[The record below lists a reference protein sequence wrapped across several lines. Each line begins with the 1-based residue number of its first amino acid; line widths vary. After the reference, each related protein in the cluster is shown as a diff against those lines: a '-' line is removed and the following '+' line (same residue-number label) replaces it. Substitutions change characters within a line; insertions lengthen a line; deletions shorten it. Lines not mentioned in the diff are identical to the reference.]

1 MEHEKCHVFKPTEE
15 RASKRQRVAVPKE
28 SPTWALR
35 KRTCRELWEVQEGR
49 INDIISDVHRS
60 TLDEITCFI
69 KDNAASPNAG
79 SSRIPAGL
87 VVAGPAIASHAQ
99 FFDSLAERVAGEANS
114 VFVALKAAECPN
126 LKTLLKNVI
135 RKATAAAEE
144 DDGDEHVATTTTS
157 TRRRGPK
164 LLNYDLQL
172 LCEWCEEQKP
182 KHVVVTFQDSE
193 AFDGPLLADVIQL
206 MSSWLDRI
214 PFVLLFGIGTSAEG
228 FQEKL
233 PSTAIRCL
241 RGQKFDVTQADE
253 VLEQV
258 FRTTLYGDQP
268 LWLGPELASRVLER
282 HKDHIQSVETF
293 ADALKYAYM
302 SHFFANRLSIFLR
315 KDLQFEDVTKED
327 LEALR
332 NLGSFQQLVESFLS
346 ERRADVVRDLL
357 ESDSFLF
364 KKAIDYTTAARV
376 YMSDIVNTLNLLY
389 NLRACIPRLPR
400 VPLSSLYVRAAS
412 GSLLDSPLLR
422 EFLLSVR
429 KAPSDVLARLLACL
443 LQDDA
448 QNAIILRLMQT
459 LDKLVSAQP
468 DGPPLR
474 SAHDHSATTTLR
486 TTVVAQ
492 KVTLAKSA
500 SSLSDRDAEYSR
512 IVDELHGRLDD
523 HFRHML
529 LKPQDFFLH
538 EIVVYD
544 LKSPHRD
551 VFMPRP
557 RFVVERALSRPWDYL
572 ACVCCEGSKEVSG
585 ALSPMQPPVATLFQ
599 LYLESGN
606 LINVHDLWLA
616 FNAIIGQESD
626 DDAETIM
633 ALFQRS
639 LAELRYLGLIKASRK
654 KTDHVAK
661 LAWKGL

>member
-1 MEHEKCHVFKPTEE
+1 MEHEKCYVFKPTDE
-15 RASKRQRVAVPKE
+15 RSSKRRRVAAKE
-28 SPTWALR
+28 SPSWTLR

-49 INDIISDVHRS
+49 INKIVADVHRS
-60 TLDEITCFI
+60 TQDEITTFI
-69 KDNAASPNAG
+69 KDSDFSPDQG
-79 SSRIPAGL
+79 SRIPAGL

-99 FFDSLAERVAGEANS
+99 FFDSLAERVSNETES
-114 VFVALKAAECPN
+114 VFVSLKSTECPN

-135 RKATAAAEE
+135 RKATAAEE
-144 DDGDEHVATTTTS
+144 DDGDEHVV
-157 TRRRGPK
+157 TRRKGPK

-172 LCEWCEEQKP
+172 LYEWCQDQQP

-193 AFDGPLLADVIQL
+193 AFDGPLLADTIQL

-258 FRTTLYGDQP
+258 FRTTLHGDQP
-268 LWLGPELASRVLER
+268 LWLGPELASRILER

-302 SHFFANRLSIFLR
+302 SHFFANPLSIFLR
-315 KDLQFEDVTKED
+315 KGLKYKDVSKED

-332 NLGSFQQLVESFLS
+332 NLGSF
-346 ERRADVVRDLL
+346 RRLIEDLLEQRHADVVRALL
-357 ESDSFLF
+357 ESDETLF
-364 KKAIDYTTAARV
+364 DWTKEYANAARIR
-376 YMSDIVNTLNLLY
+376 MGDIVDTIDILQK
-389 NLRACIPRLPR
+389 LRTCIPRLPR
-400 VPLSSLYVRAAS
+400 IPLSTLYVRAAS
-412 GSLLDSPLLR
+412 GTLLDSPLLR
-422 EFLLSVR
+422 DFLLSVK
-429 KAPSDVLARLLACL
+429 KAPSDVLARLLAVL
-443 LQDDA
+443 HKADA
-448 QNAIILRLMQT
+448 GVDVVSRLMES

-468 DGPPLR
+468 NQPLR

-492 KVTLAKSA
+492 KVSLAKSA
-500 SSLSDRDAEYSR
+500 SSMSNGDAEYSQ
-512 IVDELHGRLDD
+512 IVDELHGRLDGF
-523 HFRHML
+523 FREML
-529 LKPQDFFLH
+529 LKPQDLFLH
-538 EIVVYD
+538 EVVVYD

-557 RFVVERALSRPWDYL
+557 RYVVERALSRPWDYL
-572 ACVCCEGSKEVSG
+572 SCVCCEGSKEG
-585 ALSPMQPPVATLFQ
+585 ALSPTQPPVAILYQ

-626 DDAETIM
+626 NDAETIM

-639 LAELRYLGLIKASRK
+639 LAELRYLGFIKASRK

>member
-1 MEHEKCHVFKPTEE
+1 MEHEKCYVFKPTDE
-15 RASKRQRVAVPKE
+15 RSSKRRRVAAKE
-28 SPTWALR
+28 SPSWTLR

-49 INDIISDVHRS
+49 INKIVADVHRS
-60 TLDEITCFI
+60 TQDEITTFI
-69 KDNAASPNAG
+69 KDSDFSPDQG
-79 SSRIPAGL
+79 SRIPAGL

-99 FFDSLAERVAGEANS
+99 FFDSLAERVSNETES
-114 VFVALKAAECPN
+114 VFVSLKSTECPN

-135 RKATAAAEE
+135 RKATAAEE
-144 DDGDEHVATTTTS
+144 DDGDEHVV
-157 TRRRGPK
+157 TRRKGPK

-172 LCEWCEEQKP
+172 LYEWCQDQQP

-193 AFDGPLLADVIQL
+193 AFDGPLLADTIQL

-258 FRTTLYGDQP
+258 FRTTLHGDQP
-268 LWLGPELASRVLER
+268 LWLGPELASRILER

-302 SHFFANRLSIFLR
+302 SHFFANPLSIFLR
-315 KDLQFEDVTKED
+315 KGLKYKDVSKED

-332 NLGSFQQLVESFLS
+332 NLGSF
-346 ERRADVVRDLL
+346 RRLIEDLLEQRHADVVRALL
-357 ESDSFLF
+357 ESDETLF
-364 KKAIDYTTAARV
+364 DWTKEYANAARIR
-376 YMSDIVNTLNLLY
+376 MGDIVDTIDILQK
-389 NLRACIPRLPR
+389 LRTCIPRLPR
-400 VPLSSLYVRAAS
+400 IPLSTLYVRAAS
-412 GSLLDSPLLR
+412 GTLLDSPLLR
-422 EFLLSVR
+422 DFLLSVK
-429 KAPSDVLARLLACL
+429 KAPSDVLARLLAVL
-443 LQDDA
+443 HKADA
-448 QNAIILRLMQT
+448 GVDVISRLMES

-468 DGPPLR
+468 NQPLR

-486 TTVVAQ
+486 TTVIAQ
-492 KVTLAKSA
+492 KVSLAKSA
-500 SSLSDRDAEYSR
+500 SSMSNGDAEYSQ
-512 IVDELHGRLDD
+512 IVDELHGRLDGF
-523 HFRHML
+523 FREML
-529 LKPQDFFLH
+529 LKPQDLFLH
-538 EIVVYD
+538 EVVVYD

-557 RFVVERALSRPWDYL
+557 RYVVERALSRPWDYL
-572 ACVCCEGSKEVSG
+572 SCVCCEGSKEG
-585 ALSPMQPPVATLFQ
+585 ALSPTQPPVAILYQ

-626 DDAETIM
+626 NDAETIM

-639 LAELRYLGLIKASRK
+639 LAELRYLGFIKASRK

>member
-1 MEHEKCHVFKPTEE
+1 MEHEKCYVFKPTDE
-15 RASKRQRVAVPKE
+15 RSSKRRRVAAKE
-28 SPTWALR
+28 SPSWTLR

-49 INDIISDVHRS
+49 INKIVADVHRS
-60 TLDEITCFI
+60 TQDEITTFI
-69 KDNAASPNAG
+69 KDSDFSPDQG
-79 SSRIPAGL
+79 SRIPAGL

-99 FFDSLAERVAGEANS
+99 FFDSLAERVSNETES
-114 VFVALKAAECPN
+114 VFVSLKSTECPN

-135 RKATAAAEE
+135 RKATAAEE
-144 DDGDEHVATTTTS
+144 DDGDEHVV
-157 TRRRGPK
+157 TRRKGPK

-172 LCEWCEEQKP
+172 LYEWCQDQQP

-193 AFDGPLLADVIQL
+193 AFDGPLLADTIQL

-258 FRTTLYGDQP
+258 FRTTLHGDQP
-268 LWLGPELASRVLER
+268 LWLGPELASRILER

-302 SHFFANRLSIFLR
+302 SHFFANPLSIFLR
-315 KDLQFEDVTKED
+315 KGLKYKDVSKED

-332 NLGSFQQLVESFLS
+332 NLGSF
-346 ERRADVVRDLL
+346 RRLIEDLLEQRHADVVRALL
-357 ESDSFLF
+357 ESDETLF
-364 KKAIDYTTAARV
+364 DWTKEYANAARIR
-376 YMSDIVNTLNLLY
+376 MGDIVDTIDILQK
-389 NLRACIPRLPR
+389 LRTCIPRLPR
-400 VPLSSLYVRAAS
+400 IPLSTLYVRAAS
-412 GSLLDSPLLR
+412 GTLLDSPLLR
-422 EFLLSVR
+422 DFLLSVK
-429 KAPSDVLARLLACL
+429 KAPSDVLARLLAVL
-443 LQDDA
+443 HKADA
-448 QNAIILRLMQT
+448 GVDVISRLMES

-468 DGPPLR
+468 NQPLR

-492 KVTLAKSA
+492 KVSLAKSA
-500 SSLSDRDAEYSR
+500 SSMSNGDAEYSQ
-512 IVDELHGRLDD
+512 IVDELHGRLDGF
-523 HFRHML
+523 FREML
-529 LKPQDFFLH
+529 LKPQDLFLH
-538 EIVVYD
+538 EVVVYD

-551 VFMPRP
+551 VFIPRP
-557 RFVVERALSRPWDYL
+557 RYVVERALSRPWDYL
-572 ACVCCEGSKEVSG
+572 SCVCCEGSKEG
-585 ALSPMQPPVATLFQ
+585 ALSPTQPPVAILYQ

-626 DDAETIM
+626 NDAETIM

-639 LAELRYLGLIKASRK
+639 LAELRYLGFIKASRK

>member
-1 MEHEKCHVFKPTEE
+1 MEHEKCYVFKPTDE
-15 RASKRQRVAVPKE
+15 RSSKRRRVAARE
-28 SPTWALR
+28 SPSWTLR

-49 INDIISDVHRS
+49 INKIVADVHRS
-60 TLDEITCFI
+60 TQDEITTFI
-69 KDNAASPNAG
+69 KDSDFSPDQG
-79 SSRIPAGL
+79 SRIPAGL

-99 FFDSLAERVAGEANS
+99 FFDSLAERVSNETES
-114 VFVALKAAECPN
+114 VFVSLKSTECPN

-135 RKATAAAEE
+135 RKATAAEE
-144 DDGDEHVATTTTS
+144 DDGDEHVV
-157 TRRRGPK
+157 TRRKGPK

-172 LCEWCEEQKP
+172 LYEWCQDQQP

-193 AFDGPLLADVIQL
+193 AFDGPLLADTIQL

-258 FRTTLYGDQP
+258 FRTTLHGDQP
-268 LWLGPELASRVLER
+268 LWLGPELASRILER

-302 SHFFANRLSIFLR
+302 SHFFANPLSIFLR
-315 KDLQFEDVTKED
+315 KGLKYKDVSKED

-332 NLGSFQQLVESFLS
+332 NLGSF
-346 ERRADVVRDLL
+346 RRLIEDLLEQRHADVVRALL
-357 ESDSFLF
+357 ESDETLF
-364 KKAIDYTTAARV
+364 DWTKEYANAARIR
-376 YMSDIVNTLNLLY
+376 MGDIVDTIDILQK
-389 NLRACIPRLPR
+389 LRTCIPRLPR
-400 VPLSSLYVRAAS
+400 IPLSTLYVRAAS
-412 GSLLDSPLLR
+412 GTLLDSPLLR
-422 EFLLSVR
+422 DFLLSVK
-429 KAPSDVLARLLACL
+429 KAPSDVLARLLAVL
-443 LQDDA
+443 HKADA
-448 QNAIILRLMQT
+448 GVDVISRLMES

-468 DGPPLR
+468 NQPLR

-492 KVTLAKSA
+492 KVSLAKSA
-500 SSLSDRDAEYSR
+500 SSMSNGDAEYSQ
-512 IVDELHGRLDD
+512 IVDELHGRLDGF
-523 HFRHML
+523 FREML
-529 LKPQDFFLH
+529 LKPQDLFLH
-538 EIVVYD
+538 EVVVYD

-557 RFVVERALSRPWDYL
+557 RYVVERALSRPWDYL
-572 ACVCCEGSKEVSG
+572 SCVCCEGSKEG
-585 ALSPMQPPVATLFQ
+585 ALSPTQPPVAILYQ

-626 DDAETIM
+626 NDAETIM

-639 LAELRYLGLIKASRK
+639 LAELRYLGFIKASRK

>member
-1 MEHEKCHVFKPTEE
+1 MEHEKCHVFKPSED
-15 RASKRQRVAVPKE
+15 RPSKNQRVTVSKE
-28 SPTWALR
+28 SPSWALR
-35 KRTCRELWEVQEGR
+35 KRTCRELWEVQVGR

-60 TLDEITCFI
+60 TLDEITSFI
-69 KDNAASPNAG
+69 KDAAFSPDASS

-99 FFDSLAERVAGEANS
+99 FFDSLAERAASEADG
-114 VFVALKAAECPN
+114 VFVALKSAECPN

-135 RKATAAAEE
+135 RKATAAEEE
-144 DDGDEHVATTTTS
+144 DDDEHVATA

-172 LCEWCEEQKP
+172 LYEWCDERKP

-206 MSSWLDRI
+206 LSSWLDRI

-302 SHFFANRLSIFLR
+302 SHFFANPLSIFLR
-315 KDLQFEDVTKED
+315 EGLKYEDVAKED
-327 LEALR
+327 IEALR
-332 NLGSFQQLVESFLS
+332 NLGSFRRFIEGLLA
-346 ERRADVVRDLL
+346 ERHADVVRELL
-357 ESDSFLF
+357 ESDSTLF
-364 KKAIDYTTAARV
+364 DYATEYIKGARIH
-376 YMSDIVNTLNLLY
+376 MSDIVNTLDLLQ

-400 VPLSSLYVRAAS
+400 IPLSSLYVRAAS

-422 EFLLSVR
+422 EFLLSVK
-429 KAPSDVLARLLACL
+429 KASSDVLARLLACL
-443 LQDDA
+443 HKIDASNSVILQ
-448 QNAIILRLMQT
+448 LMQT
-459 LDKLVSAQP
+459 LEKLVSTQP
-468 DGPPLR
+468 DGAPLR

-492 KVTLAKSA
+492 KVSLAKSA
-500 SSLSDRDAEYSR
+500 SALSDRDAEYSR
-512 IVDELHGRLDD
+512 IADDLQRRLDGL
-523 HFRHML
+523 FRERL
-529 LKPQDFFLH
+529 FKPQDIFLH
-538 EIVVYD
+538 EVVVYD

-572 ACVCCEGSKEVSG
+572 ACVCCEGSKEG
-585 ALSPMQPPVATLFQ
+585 ALSPAQPPVAILYQ

-616 FNAIIGQESD
+616 FSAIVGQEST

-639 LAELRYLGLIKASRK
+639 LAELRYLGLIKSSRK